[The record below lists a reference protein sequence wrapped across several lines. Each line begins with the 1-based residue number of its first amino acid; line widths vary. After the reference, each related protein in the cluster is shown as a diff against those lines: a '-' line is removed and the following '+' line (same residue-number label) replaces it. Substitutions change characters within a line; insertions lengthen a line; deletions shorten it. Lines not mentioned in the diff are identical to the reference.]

1 MPINLGF
8 LCMLAECQQNFRMP
22 EHMKEG
28 SPTYTYFLYP
38 VTRFEPHF
46 SRFLEYHST
55 FYYVKSPTHIK
66 SVSHYFAKMKIIHSS
81 GKVAVVVRGFTNPRP
96 QILQAMSKFYGTWV
110 WNLLYVSV
118 LTPMFL

>member
-1 MPINLGF
+1 
-8 LCMLAECQQNFRMP
+8 MLAECQQNFHLP

-38 VTRFEPHF
+38 VPKFEPHF

-55 FYYVKSPTHIK
+55 FYYVVFNTHIK
-66 SVSHYFAKMKIIHSS
+66 SVSQYCAKMKILHSS

-96 QILQAMSKFYGTWV
+96 QILQAMSKFYGTLV
-110 WNLLYVSV
+110 WNLLYISV
-118 LTPMFL
+118 LTSMYL